1 MDFADYAAKEAAD
14 LVARLSKNAAAMA
27 DQAAKQAA
35 KHASDEG
42 QKVADGLRSELQAA
56 AKEKMSLSASLKE
69 AKAQAESLRGEL
81 KSAVDRGEAVSRQL
95 AEARKTNEQLE
106 KSQDQLT
113 AARDEQTKARFTA
126 EADLRKTRE
135 ALEAAR
141 TELASINKQLE
152 QAISD
157 KTVSDEASSVAH
169 SQAEA
174 AEAKLL
180 AVTDLFKQSA
190 ARVKALERAQ
200 EEHEKTIKELQSRP
214 AAAAPV
220 AATAAP
226 APALSLETL
235 DDLLAAFQALAGSTT
250 IPDVLATF
258 VEQLAAQFPRVALF
272 RVKKSHLQGEHQ
284 IGFDLKTDIGKVVM
298 PLGMDSLLA
307 RAVSSGQIERLT
319 ADERKNNKGPF
330 SGSPGSALAIPIV
343 AAGETLAIVYADDA
357 GAAKQK
363 AHPEVDQARE
373 RIAEAMQQHV
383 IALLLRMTNE
393 LKVRAELQTYA
404 RSLIHELQQMYA
416 ADEQAGKSG
425 DDLSIRLKGN
435 LDYARS
441 IFESRVALEGGD
453 AAALLDDEL
462 AALIEAE
469 QSTSFGRDLAAAA
482 GRPELASG
490 KRSAAE
496 AS

>member
-14 LVARLSKNAAAMA
+14 LVARLSKNAAALA

-35 KHASDEG
+35 KHAADEG
-42 QKVADGLRSELQAA
+42 QKVADGLRSELQAT

-135 ALEAAR
+135 ALEATR
-141 TELASINKQLE
+141 SELAKINKQLE
-152 QAISD
+152 HAIND
-157 KTVSDEASSVAH
+157 KAVSDEASSVAH

-214 AAAAPV
+214 AAAAP

-226 APALSLETL
+226 SPALSLETL

-357 GAAKQK
+357 GAAKK
-363 AHPEVDQARE
+363 TRPEVDQARE

-425 DDLSIRLKGN
+425 EDLSIRLKGN

-469 QSTSFGRDLAAAA
+469 ESTSFGRDLAAAA

>member
-1 MDFADYAAKEAAD
+1 MEFADYAAKEAAD
-14 LVARLSKNAAAMA
+14 LVARLSKHAAAMV
-27 DQAAKQAA
+27 DQAAKHAAKQAA
-35 KHASDEG
+35 DEG

-56 AKEKMSLSASLKE
+56 AKDKMSLGASLKE
-69 AKAQAESLRGEL
+69 TKAQAETLRGEL
-81 KSAVDRGEAVSRQL
+81 KTAVERGEAVSRQL

-106 KSQDQLT
+106 NAQERLT
-113 AARDEQTKARFTA
+113 AARDEQAKARTAA

-135 ALEAAR
+135 AAESAR
-141 TELASINKQLE
+141 IEIAKISKRLELAV
-152 QAISD
+152 AD
-157 KTVSDEASSVAH
+157 KAASDEACSVAH

-190 ARVKALERAQ
+190 GRVKVLERAQ
-200 EEHEKTIKELQSRP
+200 EEHEKTIQELQSRP
-214 AAAAPV
+214 AAEAPAAAP
-220 AATAAP
+220 P
-226 APALSLETL
+226 PGLSLETL

-250 IPDVLATF
+250 IPDVLTTF

-284 IGFDLKTDIGKVVM
+284 IGFDLKTDIAKVVM
-298 PLGMDSLLA
+298 PLGMDSMLA
-307 RAVSSGQIERLT
+307 RAVSSGQIERPT

-330 SGSPGSALAIPIV
+330 SGSPACALAIPI
-343 AAGETLAIVYADDA
+343 AAGGETLAIVYADDA
-357 GAAKQK
+357 GAAKGR
-363 AHPEVDQARE
+363 PEVDQARE

-416 ADEQAGKSG
+416 ADEQAGKAG
-425 DDLSIRLKGN
+425 DDLRTRLKGN

-462 AALIEAE
+462 ATLIESE
-469 QSTSFGRDLAAAA
+469 QATSFGRDLAAAA
-482 GRPELASG
+482 GRPELAGG

>member
-1 MDFADYAAKEAAD
+1 MEFADYAAKEAAD

-27 DQAAKQAA
+27 DQAARQAA
-35 KHASDEG
+35 KQASDEG
-42 QKVADGLRSELQAA
+42 QKVADGLRTELQAA
-56 AKEKMSLSASLKE
+56 AKEKMSLGASLKE
-69 AKAQAESLRGEL
+69 VKAQAESLRGEL
-81 KSAVDRGEAVSRQL
+81 KTAVERGEAVSRQL
-95 AEARKTNEQLE
+95 ADARKTNEQLE
-106 KSQDQLT
+106 NAQEQLT
-113 AARDEQTKARFTA
+113 AARDEQAKARATA
-126 EADLRKTRE
+126 EADLKKTRE
-135 ALEAAR
+135 AAEAAR
-141 TELASINKQLE
+141 TELAKLNKRLE
-152 QAISD
+152 QAVAD
-157 KTVSDEASSVAH
+157 KAASDEASSVAH

-190 ARVKALERAQ
+190 ARVKTLERAQ

-214 AAAAPV
+214 AAAAPA
-220 AATAAP
+220 AATTAP
-226 APALSLETL
+226 SGGLSLETL
-235 DDLLAAFQALAGSTT
+235 DDLIAAFQALAGSTT

-284 IGFDLKTDIGKVVM
+284 IGFDLKTDIAKVVM
-298 PLGMDSLLA
+298 PLGMDSMLA
-307 RAVSSGQIERLT
+307 RAVNSGQIERLT
-319 ADERKNNKGPF
+319 AEERKSNKGPF
-330 SGSPGSALAIPIV
+330 SGSPASALAIPIV

-357 GAAKQK
+357 GSAREKGK
-363 AHPEVDQARE
+363 PEVDQARE

-404 RSLIHELQQMYA
+404 RSLIHELQEMYT

-425 DDLSIRLKGN
+425 DDLRIRLKGN

-469 QSTSFGRDLAAAA
+469 QATPFGRDLAGAA
-482 GRPELASG
+482 GRPEMAG
-490 KRSAAE
+490 KRTAAE

>member
-1 MDFADYAAKEAAD
+1 MEFADYAAKEAAD
-14 LVARLSKNAAAMA
+14 LVARLSKNAAALA
-27 DQAAKQAA
+27 EQAAKQAA
-35 KHASDEG
+35 KQAADEG
-42 QKVADGLRSELQAA
+42 QKVADGLRAELQTA
-56 AKEKMSLSASLKE
+56 AKEKMSLNASLKE
-69 AKAQAESLRGEL
+69 VKGQAESLRGEL
-81 KSAVDRGEAVSRQL
+81 KNAVERGEAVSRQL

-106 KSQDQLT
+106 NAKEQLT
-113 AARDEQTKARFTA
+113 HARDEQTKARFTA
-126 EADLRKTRE
+126 EADLKKTRE
-135 ALEAAR
+135 AMEAVR
-141 TELASINKQLE
+141 GELAKVNKLLE
-152 QAISD
+152 QAIAD
-157 KTVSDEASSVAH
+157 KALSDEASSVAH

-190 ARVKALERAQ
+190 AKVKVLERAQ
-200 EEHEKTIKELQSRP
+200 EEHEKTIKELQARP
-214 AAAAPV
+214 AAAEP
-220 AATAAP
+220 AAGAAP
-226 APALSLETL
+226 SPALSLETL
-235 DDLLAAFQALAGSTT
+235 DDLLAAFQALAASTT
-250 IPDVLATF
+250 IPDVLTTF

-298 PLGMDSLLA
+298 PLGMDSMLA

-319 ADERKNNKGPF
+319 AEERKSNKGPF
-330 SGSPGSALAIPIV
+330 SGSPACALAIPIV

-357 GAAKQK
+357 GSSNQK
-363 AHPEVDQARE
+363 GRPEVDQARE

-404 RSLIHELQQMYA
+404 RSLIHELQEMYA
-416 ADEQAGKSG
+416 ADEQAGKAG
-425 DDLSIRLKGN
+425 AELATRLKGN

-469 QSTSFGRDLAAAA
+469 QGNAFGRDLAAAA

>member
-1 MDFADYAAKEAAD
+1 M
-14 LVARLSKNAAAMA
+14 
-27 DQAAKQAA
+27 
-35 KHASDEG
+35 
-42 QKVADGLRSELQAA
+42 
-56 AKEKMSLSASLKE
+56 
-69 AKAQAESLRGEL
+69 
-81 KSAVDRGEAVSRQL
+81 
-95 AEARKTNEQLE
+95 
-106 KSQDQLT
+106 
-113 AARDEQTKARFTA
+113 
-126 EADLRKTRE
+126 
-135 ALEAAR
+135 EAAR
-141 TELASINKQLE
+141 TDLAKLNKRLE
-152 QAISD
+152 QAVAD
-157 KTVSDEASSVAH
+157 KAVSDEASSVAH

-190 ARVKALERAQ
+190 ARVKVLERAH

-214 AAAAPV
+214 AAADP
-220 AATAAP
+220 AAVSAAP
-226 APALSLETL
+226 STGLSLETL

-319 ADERKNNKGPF
+319 AEERKNNKTPF
-330 SGSPGSALAIPIV
+330 SGSPACALAIPIV
-343 AAGETLAIVYADDA
+343 AGGETLAIVYADDA
-357 GAAKQK
+357 GASK
-363 AHPEVDQARE
+363 PENSDIDQARE

-393 LKVRAELQTYA
+393 LKVRAELQAYA

-416 ADEQAGKSG
+416 ADEQAGKGG
-425 DDLSIRLKGN
+425 DDLGTRLKGN

-462 AALIEAE
+462 AALIESE
-469 QSTSFGRDLAAAA
+469 QATPFGRDLAAAA
-482 GRPELASG
+482 GRPELVSG

>member
-1 MDFADYAAKEAAD
+1 MEFADYAAKEAAD
-14 LVARLSKNAAAMA
+14 LVGRLTKNAAALA

-35 KHASDEG
+35 KQAADEG
-42 QKVADGLRSELQAA
+42 QKVAEGLRSELQTA
-56 AKEKMSLSASLKE
+56 AKEKMAVSAALKE
-69 AKAQAESLRGEL
+69 AKAQADSLRGEL
-81 KSAVDRGEAVSRQL
+81 KTAIDRGEAVSRQL
-95 AEARKTNEQLE
+95 AEARRVNEQLE
-106 KSQDQLT
+106 DTKEQLT
-113 AARDEQTKARFTA
+113 AARDEQTKARFSA
-126 EADLRKTRE
+126 EADLGKTRE
-135 ALEAAR
+135 AVEATR
-141 TELASINKQLE
+141 TELARVKKQLE
-152 QAISD
+152 QAIAD
-157 KTVSDEASSVAH
+157 KAITDEASSVAH

-190 ARVKALERAQ
+190 ARVKVLERAH

-214 AAAAPV
+214 AAAES
-220 AATAAP
+220 AAASATP
-226 APALSLETL
+226 STGLSLETL

-284 IGFDLKTDIGKVVM
+284 IGFDLKTDIGKVMM

-319 ADERKNNKGPF
+319 ADERKNNKTPF
-330 SGSPGSALAIPIV
+330 SGSPGCALAIPIV

-357 GAAKQK
+357 GTSK
-363 AHPEVDQARE
+363 HENPEVDQARE

-416 ADEQAGKSG
+416 ADEQAGKGG
-425 DDLSIRLKGN
+425 DDLGTRLKGN

-462 AALIEAE
+462 AALIESE
-469 QSTSFGRDLAAAA
+469 QATPFGRDLAAAA
-482 GRPELASG
+482 GRPELVSG

>member
-1 MDFADYAAKEAAD
+1 MEFADYAAKEAAD
-14 LVARLSKNAAAMA
+14 LVARLSKNAAALA
-27 DQAAKQAA
+27 DQAARQAAKQAA
-35 KHASDEG
+35 DEG
-42 QKVADGLRSELQAA
+42 QKVADALRSELQAA
-56 AKEKMSLSASLKE
+56 AKEKMSLGASLKE
-69 AKAQAESLRGEL
+69 VKAQAESLRGEL
-81 KSAVDRGEAVSRQL
+81 KTAVERGEAVSRQL

-106 KSQDQLT
+106 NAKEQLT
-113 AARDEQTKARFTA
+113 AARDEQTRARFSA
-126 EADLRKTRE
+126 EADLKKARE
-135 ALEAAR
+135 ANEAAR
-141 TELASINKQLE
+141 NELAKINKRLE
-152 QAISD
+152 QAVAE
-157 KTVSDEASSVAH
+157 KAASDEASSVAH

-190 ARVKALERAQ
+190 ARVKVLERAQ

-214 AAAAPV
+214 AAAEP
-220 AATAAP
+220 AAASATP
-226 APALSLETL
+226 SPALSLETL

-250 IPDVLATF
+250 IPDVLTTF

-284 IGFDLKTDIGKVVM
+284 IGFDLKTDIAKVMM
-298 PLGMDSLLA
+298 PLGMDSMLA
-307 RAVSSGQIERLT
+307 RAVSSGQIERPT
-319 ADERKNNKGPF
+319 AEERKNNKGPF
-330 SGSPGSALAIPIV
+330 SGSPSCALAIPIV

-357 GAAKQK
+357 GASKQK
-363 AHPEVDQARE
+363 ERPEVDQARE

-393 LKVRAELQTYA
+393 LKIRAELQTYA

-416 ADEQAGKSG
+416 ADEQAGKAG
-425 DDLSIRLKGN
+425 DELGTRLKGN

-482 GRPELASG
+482 GRPELAGG

>member
-1 MDFADYAAKEAAD
+1 MDFAEYAAKEAAD
-14 LVARLSKNAAAMA
+14 LVARLSKNAAALA
-27 DQAAKQAA
+27 DQAARQAAKQAA
-35 KHASDEG
+35 DEG

-56 AKEKMSLSASLKE
+56 AKEKMSLTASLKE
-69 AKAQAESLRGEL
+69 AKAHAESLRGEL
-81 KSAVDRGEAVSRQL
+81 KAAVDRGEAVSRQL

-106 KSQDQLT
+106 KAQDQLT

-126 EADLRKTRE
+126 ESDLRKTRE
-135 ALEAAR
+135 AMDAAR
-141 TELASINKQLE
+141 AELARINKQLE
-152 QAISD
+152 QAAAD
-157 KTVSDEASSVAH
+157 KVLSDEASSVAH

-214 AAAAPV
+214 PAAAP
-220 AATAAP
+220 AAASAAP
-226 APALSLETL
+226 PPALSLETL

-250 IPDVLATF
+250 IPDVLTTF

-284 IGFDLKTDIGKVVM
+284 IGFDLKTDIAKVVM
-298 PLGMDSLLA
+298 PLGMDSMLA
-307 RAVSSGQIERLT
+307 RAVGSGQIERLT
-319 ADERKNNKGPF
+319 ADERKHNKGPF
-330 SGSPGSALAIPIV
+330 SGSPGCALAIPIV

-357 GAAKQK
+357 GASKQK
-363 AHPEVDQARE
+363 TPPEVDQARE

-425 DDLSIRLKGN
+425 DELGTRLKGN

-469 QSTSFGRDLAAAA
+469 QATSFGRDLAAAA
-482 GRPELASG
+482 GRPELATG